1 MRDFR
6 DAKAM
11 AQTLRDALK
20 PRISLTQSESLE
32 LIAKTLGFQDWNVLA
47 ARIQSDGPPSRR
59 ANIDNT
65 DIDDTSKAGRQE
77 IHVDAAILDRYV
89 GFYQLSE
96 QAVMTISRD
105 GDQLIS
111 RLTWQRGVPLYG
123 ESKTEFFAKLVD
135 AQISF
140 MTDKSGRAESLVLHQ
155 NGRDISMQRIDATAA
170 ERIENLLDEKVKSQ
184 SPSPGTEPALRRLI
198 EGLRTGKPNYEEMAP
213 GLAEATRQQLSDLH
227 SDIGEAG
234 SIQSIR
240 FVGVGSGLADVY
252 FVQHERRTRYWRI
265 ALDPH
270 GTISMAWVSPG
281 L

>member
-20 PRISLTQSESLE
+20 PRVSLTQSESLE
-32 LIAKTLGFQDWNVLA
+32 LIAKVLGFQDWNVLA
-47 ARIQSDGPPSRR
+47 ARIQSAAQPSRR
-59 ANIDNT
+59 ADIDNT
-65 DIDDTSKAGRQE
+65 SKAERQE
-77 IHVDAAILDRYV
+77 IHVHAAILDRYV
-89 GFYQLSE
+89 GFYQPSE
-96 QAVMTISRD
+96 RAVMTISRD

-111 RLTWQRGVPLYG
+111 RLTGQHSVPLYG
-123 ESKTEFFAKLVD
+123 ETNTEFFAKVVN

-140 MTDKSGRAESLVLHQ
+140 ITDKAGRAGSLVLHQ
-155 NGRDISMQRIDATAA
+155 NGRDVPMKRIDAAA
-170 ERIENLLDEKVKSQ
+170 AQRIEDLVAEKLTSH

-198 EGLRTGKPNYEEMAP
+198 EALRTGKPNYDEMGP
-213 GLAEATRQQLSDLH
+213 GLAEATRQQLSYLH
-227 SDIGEAG
+227 PDISEAG

-240 FVGVGSGLADVY
+240 FVGVGSQGADVY
-252 FVQHERRTRYWRI
+252 FVQHERRSLYWRVG
-265 ALDPH
+265 LDSD

>member
-20 PRISLTQSESLE
+20 PRLSLTQSESLE
-32 LIAKTLGFQDWNVLA
+32 LIAKILGFQDWNVLA
-47 ARIQSDGPPSRR
+47 AKIQSYAPSLPR
-59 ANIDNT
+59 AANDST
-65 DIDDTSKAGRQE
+65 GKAERQA
-77 IHVDAAILDRYV
+77 IHVSASILDRYV

-96 QAVMTISRD
+96 RAIMTISRN

-111 RLTWQRGVPLYG
+111 RLSGQRDVPLYG
-123 ESKTEFFAKLVD
+123 ESKTEFFAKVVN

-140 MTDKSGRAESLVLHQ
+140 ITNESGTAESLVLHQ
-155 NGRDISMQRIDATAA
+155 NGRDIPMKRIDATEAK
-170 ERIENLLDEKVKSQ
+170 RIEDLLAAKLKSQ

-198 EGLRTGKPNYEEMAP
+198 EGLRAGKPSYEEMGP
-213 GLAEATRQQLSDLH
+213 ELAEATRQQLANLH

-234 SIQSIR
+234 PIQSIR
-240 FVGVGSGLADVY
+240 FIGIGSGGADVY
-252 FVQHERRTRYWRI
+252 FVQHEHRTMYWRI
-265 ALDPH
+265 GLDSD
-270 GTISMAWVSPG
+270 GKISMAWVSPG

>member
-32 LIAKTLGFQDWNVLA
+32 LIAKILGFQDWNVLA

-59 ANIDNT
+59 TNIDNT
-65 DIDDTSKAGRQE
+65 SIDSTGKAERQE

-111 RLTWQRGVPLYG
+111 RLTWQRDVPLYG
-123 ESKTEFFAKLVD
+123 ESKTEFFAKLVN

-140 MTDKSGRAESLVLHQ
+140 ITDKSGRAESLVLHQ
-155 NGRDISMQRIDATAA
+155 HGRDISMPRIDATQA
-170 ERIENLLDEKVKSQ
+170 ERIENLIDEKVKSQ

-198 EGLRTGKPNYEEMAP
+198 EGLRTGKPNYEEMGP
-213 GLAEATRQQLSDLH
+213 VLAEATRQQLANLH
-227 SDIGEAG
+227 SDISAAG

-240 FVGVGSGLADVY
+240 FVGVGGMGADVY
-252 FVQHERRTRYWRI
+252 FVQHERRARYWRI
-265 ALDPH
+265 ALDSH
-270 GTISMAWVSPG
+270 GTISTAWVSPG

>member
-11 AQTLRDALK
+11 AQTLREALNVK
-20 PRISLTQSESLE
+20 SVPITHSESLE
-32 LIAKTLGFQDWNVLA
+32 LVAKILGFQDWNVLA
-47 ARIQSDGPPSRR
+47 AKIQSDEPPSRR
-59 ANIDNT
+59 ADFDHTN
-65 DIDDTSKAGRQE
+65 KAERRE

-96 QAVMTISRD
+96 QAVMTISRE

-111 RLTWQRGVPLYG
+111 RLTGQRNVLLYG
-123 ESKTEFFAKLVD
+123 ESKTEFFARVVN

-140 MTDKSGRAESLVLHQ
+140 IADKSGRAGSLVLHQ
-155 NGRDISMQRIDATAA
+155 NGRDISMNRIDATEA
-170 ERIENLLDEKVKSQ
+170 ERIEDLAAEKLKSQ

-198 EGLRTGKPNYEEMAP
+198 EGLRKGQPNYEEMGP

-227 SDIGEAG
+227 SDISQAG
-234 SIQSIR
+234 STQSIR
-240 FVGVGSGLADVY
+240 FVGVGSGGADVY
-252 FVQHERRTRYWRI
+252 FVEHEHRTMYWRI
-265 ALDPH
+265 GLDSH
-270 GTISMAWVSPG
+270 GMITMAWVSPS

>member
-11 AQTLRDALK
+11 AQTLREALNAK
-20 PRISLTQSESLE
+20 SVSITHSESLE
-32 LIAKTLGFQDWNVLA
+32 LVAKILGFQDWNVLA

-59 ANIDNT
+59 ADL
-65 DIDDTSKAGRQE
+65 DDTNKAERQE
-77 IHVDAAILDRYV
+77 IQVDAAILDRYV

-96 QAVMTISRD
+96 QAVMTISCD

-111 RLTWQRGVPLYG
+111 SLTGQRSVPLYG
-123 ESKTEFFAKLVD
+123 ESKTEFFAKVVN

-140 MTDKSGRAESLVLHQ
+140 IMDKSGRAESLVLHQ
-155 NGRDISMQRIDATAA
+155 NGRDVPMKRIDATEAA
-170 ERIENLLDEKVKSQ
+170 RIEDLVAEKVKSQ

-198 EGLRTGKPNYEEMAP
+198 EGLRTGKPNYEEMGP

-227 SDIGEAG
+227 SDISEAG

-240 FVGVGSGLADVY
+240 FVGVGGGGADVY
-252 FVQHERRTRYWRI
+252 FVQHERLTRYWRI

-270 GTISMAWVSPG
+270 GMISMAWVSPG